1 MAEDGEFNPFF
12 DDSGDAPTEEA
23 SNPFADDANTFFIE
37 DGSEPI
43 SKPTIQV
50 AREKKLLFRHHISIF
65 LSIDFSYL
73 AIATVTFFVFL
84 PECTNKHYQSNR
96 KKSKCALSM
105 LSYNSQNNRIQALF
119 CLTLTN

>member
-23 SNPFADDANTFFIE
+23 SNPFADDANTFFVE

-50 AREKKLLFRHHISIF
+50 AREGTFPPSYQHISFNRFF
-65 LSIDFSYL
+65 LSSYSYCYFFCFS
-73 AIATVTFFVFL
+73 A
-84 PECTNKHYQSNR
+84 
-96 KKSKCALSM
+96 
-105 LSYNSQNNRIQALF
+105 
-119 CLTLTN
+119 